1 MSKARIIRIA
11 VFVAGIYF
19 VGQFLLI
26 GVSSDIDT
34 DFFKKV
40 TPVFTDV
47 LIVIGVFAIG
57 VGLVNI
63 FMVHMHRIIRGR
75 PNWEH
80 SIVLFVGFFA
90 MMTFAILKWTGPQPA
105 PGQPFQG
112 AGGLFDYMITRVMV
126 HMNSTIYSFLAFY
139 VASASLRAFRVRGVE
154 SAVMMVA
161 ALVVL
166 LAKPPETWSPALGQV
181 REWMDNYINAAV
193 FRALQFGTFLG
204 TITVGLRMW
213 LGIERGK
220 MLEVD

>member
-1 MSKARIIRIA
+1 MRIA

-26 GVSSDIDT
+26 GVSKSIDAG
-34 DFFKKV
+34 FFKKV

-47 LIVIGVFAIG
+47 LIVIGVFSIG

-63 FMVHMHRIIRGR
+63 FMVHTRRIVHRR

-80 SIVLFVGFFA
+80 SIVLFVGFFT
-90 MMTFAILKWTGPQPA
+90 MMTFAILKWTGAQPE
-105 PGQPFQG
+105 PGQPFEG
-112 AGGLFDYMITRVMV
+112 SAGLFDYMITRVMV
-126 HMNSTIYSFLAFY
+126 HMNSTIYSFLAFF
-139 VASASLRAFRVRGVE
+139 VTSASLRAFRVRGFE

-161 ALVVL
+161 AVVVF
-166 LAKPPETWSPALGQV
+166 LAKPPETWFPAVGHV

-193 FRALQFGTFLG
+193 FRALIFGMFLG

-220 MLEVD
+220 MFEVG